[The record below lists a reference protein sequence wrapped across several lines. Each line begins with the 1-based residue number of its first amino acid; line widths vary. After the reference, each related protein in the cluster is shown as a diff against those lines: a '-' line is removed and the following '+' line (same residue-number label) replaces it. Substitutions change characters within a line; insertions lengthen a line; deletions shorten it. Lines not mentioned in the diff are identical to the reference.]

1 MGKLAA
7 FALALLLCGC
17 GTGDDAARST
27 AAEPPKC
34 PEGAPLLKPRDVVG
48 PDPRGYRL
56 TPVRADE
63 QTEAFVERI
72 ERAAGGEFRSYDS
85 AALIDRAKKDGVA
98 VLVLNTDE
106 GRSEDALAGALEA
119 ERADGV
125 EGEPI
130 TIDGRE
136 GRMQQATDGSFLA
149 IAPAGECA
157 MVMLIGLKKPLVR
170 EAAAVIGSRG

>member
-1 MGKLAA
+1 MRWIAA
-7 FALALLLCGC
+7 FSLAVLLCAC
-17 GTGDDAARST
+17 GGTDEDARST

-34 PEGAPLLKPRDVVG
+34 PEGTPLLKPRDVVG

-63 QTEAFVERI
+63 EIEAFVERI
-72 ERAAGGEFRSYDS
+72 ERGAGGEFRSYDS
-85 AALIDRAKKDGVA
+85 AVLIDLAKKDGVA
-98 VLVLNTDE
+98 VLVLNTDQ

-125 EGEPI
+125 AGEPV

-136 GRMQQATDGSFLA
+136 GRLQQATDGSFIG